1 MGVPSAIATDQKQVL
16 SSKKARLGTS
26 HVHTSYL
33 SRVPRAVPVEKIWSC
48 GEICPH
54 DRWSGGVI
62 LHMTDCHVEKIL
74 HMRNVKKICGKCGEI
89 MCTMYGVLSHFTLFC
104 CRITIL

>member
-1 MGVPSAIATDQKQVL
+1 MEAVPKLDESESGQM
-16 SSKKARLGTS
+16 
-26 HVHTSYL
+26 VHTSYL
-33 SRVPRAVPVEKIWSC
+33 SRAPRAVPVEKIWSC

-74 HMRNVKKICGKCGEI
+74 HMGNVKKICGKCGEI
-89 MCTMYGVLSHFTLFC
+89 MWCFVAFYVILLQNHFIVIYAVLS
-104 CRITIL
+104 